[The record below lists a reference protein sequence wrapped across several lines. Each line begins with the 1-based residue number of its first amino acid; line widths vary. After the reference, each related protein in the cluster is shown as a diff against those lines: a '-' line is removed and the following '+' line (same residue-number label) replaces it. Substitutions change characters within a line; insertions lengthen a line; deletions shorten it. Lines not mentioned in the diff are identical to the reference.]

1 MTDIE
6 QMLLNEMQSE
16 DHIDQ
21 MISDD
26 VDGKLIDAVMD
37 GHTDSIF
44 SDPYEESEDD
54 DDGI

>member
-1 MTDIE
+1 MTEIE
-6 QMLLNEMQSE
+6 QMLLNEMKSE

-21 MISDD
+21 MLYDD
-26 VDGKLIDAVMD
+26 LDGEMIDAVMD

-54 DDGI
+54 GDGL

>member
-1 MTDIE
+1 MTEIE
-6 QMLLNEMQSE
+6 QMLLNEMKSE

-21 MISDD
+21 MLYDD
-26 VDGKLIDAVMD
+26 LDGEMIDAVMD

-54 DDGI
+54 DDGL